1 MEGKDILNEFKIFLK
16 INRSS
21 SEKTID
27 NYLRDLKQFFSVIGI
42 TEKEINNF
50 NVLQN
55 IDNNYI
61 KKWFF
66 FQRNNNNTNRTISR
80 HIVSIKMF
88 FKFLNEIYNISNK
101 FILNLNGM
109 KFISGLPKAVSYK
122 EILNIIEN
130 IDKTIKYKHKWLA
143 VRDKFLI
150 ILLFSTGIRISECLN
165 IKHLDIQNA
174 KLNGSV
180 LKIIG
185 KGNKERIVPLID
197 VIFNSYDIY
206 KKSLLNEKIDI
217 SSYLFLNQKGK
228 KISAR
233 EVEKLFEI
241 LKINYNLQYFSPHVL
256 RHSFATAMLEN
267 GSNIKQIQTLLGHEN
282 LATTQKYTKIT
293 KKLISDKLKKV
304 NW

>member
-1 MEGKDILNEFKIFLK
+1 MEEKDILNEFKIFLK

-55 IDNNYI
+55 IDNNHI
-61 KKWFF
+61 KKWFL

-206 KKSLLNEKIDI
+206 KKSLLNEKIDV